1 MFQSVVVA
9 GGYGTGREIVEFFL
23 TYGPVAGLLAMVLVS
38 TVIWSAVSAVTYE
51 FARTF
56 KSYEYRALFKHLL
69 GRGWVLFE
77 VLYIGLML
85 IVLAVIAAAAGSILE
100 ESFRLPYAL
109 GVLGIMLAVGYL
121 VFRGSATIEKV
132 LASWSLVLYAVYTIM
147 FVWAFA
153 AFGGE
158 ILNVFATSDS
168 RPGWAI
174 GGLKYAGY
182 NLAVI
187 PAVLFAVRH
196 IESRKEAIT
205 SGLLT
210 GVIGIVPGLFFYI
223 AVVGQYPAILE
234 RPVPVNSLLD
244 ALGSRTL
251 QTVFQIVLFGTLIE
265 TGTAMIHAVNQ
276 RIAGTFAEK
285 GAHLHRWVRPT
296 VALAF
301 LVVATLLSQ
310 FGLVDLIASGYGTMT
325 WGFLLVFVL
334 PMLTWGVWLI
344 RRQTLARQTE
354 ATLGTKAN

>member
-56 KSYEYRALFKHLL
+56 KCYEYRTLFKHLL

-85 IVLAVIAAAAGSILE
+85 LVLAVIAAAAGSILE

-109 GVLGIMLAVGYL
+109 GVLGIMLAVAYL

-132 LASWSLVLYAVYTIM
+132 LASWSLVLYAVYAIM
-147 FVWAFA
+147 FVWAIT

-158 ILNVFATSDS
+158 ILSVFATSDS
-168 RPGWAI
+168 RPDWVI

-187 PAVLFAVRH
+187 PAVLFALRH
-196 IESRKEAIT
+196 IETRKEAIT

-234 RPVPVNSLLD
+234 RPVPVNALLD

-285 GAHLHRWVRPT
+285 GAHLHRWVRPS

-344 RRQTLARQTE
+344 RQQTLTRQT
-354 ATLGTKAN
+354 